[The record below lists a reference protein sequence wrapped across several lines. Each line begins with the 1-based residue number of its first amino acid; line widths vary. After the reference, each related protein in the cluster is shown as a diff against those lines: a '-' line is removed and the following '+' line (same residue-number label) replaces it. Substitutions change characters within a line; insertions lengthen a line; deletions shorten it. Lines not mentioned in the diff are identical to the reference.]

1 MDWTVRA
8 LARRR
13 LAVQFVLDAVAW
25 AMALTLATMTRY
37 DLAFIDVS
45 WWGLLAMI
53 PIAGAL
59 QLMVGAAAGLY
70 RGRWRFGS
78 FEEVA
83 AVACATAL
91 TAVSLAIVDL
101 AVRPAHPVPVSAT
114 LAGGFMALVLMS
126 ATRYLWRLTLER
138 RRRPMGANGRT
149 LVFGAGDGGAQV
161 VTAMLRDPQSPL
173 LPVGLLDD
181 DSRKRNL
188 RLSGVP
194 VLGGRGQLKAAAV
207 AKEADT
213 LLIAIPT
220 AGHELITEISDLAFA
235 AGLDVKVLP
244 PVGELFGSRV
254 GVDDIRSLTEEDL
267 LGRHLIETDM
277 DGIAGYLSGRRVL
290 VTGAGGSIGSEL
302 CRQIWRFAPAE
313 LIMLDRN
320 ENALHA
326 VQLSLEGRAL
336 LESPNIVLAD
346 IRDQAVVGA
355 VFTTHRPEVVFH
367 AAALKHLTL
376 LERYPAE
383 ATKTN
388 VRGTLNV
395 LHAAAAHN
403 VERFVNISTDKAAD
417 PISVLGYTKRVAER
431 LTAEVSSQTSGT
443 FLSVRFGNVLGSDG
457 SVLFTFRAQIAA
469 GGPVTV
475 TDPDVTRYFMTVS
488 EAVQLVI
495 QAAAIGRGGEVLVL
509 DMGKPVRIADL
520 ARRMIAQA
528 ARPIK
533 IVFTGLRPG
542 EKRHEYLLGTGEP
555 DLRPIHPMISHVTA
569 PALRLHRVEALD
581 PDLDRDDLVTALRG
595 LVTDS
600 TEVCTSGVQDV
611 EGLGTTMTQDLGTTA

>member
-1 MDWTVRA
+1 VRQALESTFRA

-13 LAVQFVLDAVAW
+13 LAVQFVLDALAW
-25 AMALTLATMTRY
+25 AIALTLSALARY
-37 DLAFIDVS
+37 DLAVIDIS
-45 WWGLLAMI
+45 WPGLLAAI
-53 PIAGAL
+53 PMAGL
-59 QLMVGAAAGLY
+59 VQLLVGLTAGLY

-83 AVACATAL
+83 ALAWATGLTAL
-91 TAVSLAIVDL
+91 ILGGLDV
-101 AVRPAHPVPVSAT
+101 AVRPAHPVPVSAM
-114 LAGGFMALVLMS
+114 LVGGFVALVFMS
-126 ATRYLWRLTLER
+126 ATRYVWRLALER
-138 RRRPMGANGRT
+138 RRRPLSAAGRT
-149 LVFGAGDGGAQV
+149 LVFGAGEGGAQV
-161 VTAMLRDPQSPL
+161 VTAMLRDPASPL

-181 DSRKRNL
+181 DPRKRNL

-194 VLGGRGQLKAAAV
+194 VLGGRGQLGAAA
-207 AKEADT
+207 AARDADT
-213 LLIAIPT
+213 LLIAVPT
-220 AGHELITEISDLAFA
+220 AGHELITELSDLAFA
-235 AGLDVKVLP
+235 AGLQVKVLP

-267 LGRHLIETDM
+267 LGRHAVETDIEA
-277 DGIAGYLSGRRVL
+277 IAGYLSGRRVL

-302 CRQIWRFAPAE
+302 CRQIWRFAPSE
-313 LIMLDRN
+313 LVMVDRN

-336 LESPNIVLAD
+336 LESRNIVLAD
-346 IRDQAVVGA
+346 IRDRGSVDE
-355 VFTTHRPEVVFH
+355 VFATHRPEVVFH

-376 LERYPAE
+376 LERHPAE
-383 ATKTN
+383 AVKTN

-395 LHAAAAHN
+395 LQSAAAN
-403 VERFVNISTDKAAD
+403 RVERFVNISTDKAAD
-417 PISVLGYTKRVAER
+417 PVSVLGYTKRIAER
-431 LTAEVSSQTSGT
+431 LTAEVASQTDGT

-457 SVLFTFRAQIAA
+457 SVLFTFRSQIAA
-469 GGPVTV
+469 DGPVTV

-509 DMGKPVRIADL
+509 DMGEPVRIADL

-528 ARPIK
+528 SRPIK

-542 EKRHEYLLGTGEP
+542 EKRHEHLLGRGEP

-569 PALRLHRVEALD
+569 PPLGVERVE
-581 PDLDRDDLVTALRG
+581 DLVPESHPHDFVSSLRMLASDG
-595 LVTDS
+595 L
-600 TEVCTSGVQDV
+600 EVG
-611 EGLGTTMTQDLGTTA
+611 